1 MCSNNCTEEYGNNVM
16 FICNNVEKIFYRN
29 IENYR
34 KISSWLITRA
44 YLVLDSFYQ
53 QFLIQ
58 KLAAAIMQEL
68 CQLSSFTIVT
78 GITIAAGS
86 FQNLCVERLIW
97 KERYARISTVHC
109 SLYT

>member
-1 MCSNNCTEEYGNNVM
+1 M

-34 KISSWLITRA
+34 KISSWLITRV

-68 CQLSSFTIVT
+68 CQLRSFTIVT
-78 GITIAAGS
+78 GITIATGS
-86 FQNLCVERLIW
+86 FQNVFVER